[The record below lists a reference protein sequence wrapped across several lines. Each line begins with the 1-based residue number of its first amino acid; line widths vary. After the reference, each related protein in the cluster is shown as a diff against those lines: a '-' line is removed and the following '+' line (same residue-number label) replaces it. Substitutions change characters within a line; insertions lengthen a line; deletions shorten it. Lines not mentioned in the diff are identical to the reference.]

1 MSQLSAGYYTY
12 MIVDSF
18 SCIYTDSFL
27 ITEPLSISVT
37 SNTTNVSCN
46 GGNDGTALL
55 NISGGTSA
63 YIVDW
68 AGFNN
73 SALSAGTYIYT
84 ITDGN
89 MCDTSGGITI
99 IEPSSIIVSSVITPA
114 NCQDSINGSAII
126 NISGGT
132 PGYTQNWNGL
142 NPLTLSAG
150 FYNLIVTDANGCI
163 DSNQL
168 IVPSLSAI
176 SVVEFATNSKCFG
189 FCDGSADLTIA
200 NGVLPYFINW
210 YGYSP
215 DSLCDGI
222 YFYEIT
228 DSLGCLYE
236 DSVQIVSPSPL
247 IHNIIYTNNLLEDIV
262 TGGTPPYT
270 WYWWN
275 SAVSLGGGPAITP
288 TANGNYYC
296 VVRDANFCHT
306 DTIYYFVDDIIS
318 DINEIEF
325 LQLVVFPNPSDGIFN
340 IIFFGATDMYLSFKI
355 YNLLGEIIFKENLY
369 NLADEFSSQINLQTK
384 ARGVYMLEI
393 ETNDG
398 VINKKL
404 ILQ

>member
-1 MSQLSAGYYTY
+1 
-12 MIVDSF
+12 MIADTF
-18 SCIYTDSFL
+18 SCVYTDSFL

-46 GGNDGTALL
+46 GGNDGAANLV
-55 NISGGTSA
+55 ISGGTPN

-73 SALSAGTYIYT
+73 SALSVGTYIYT

-89 MCDTSGGITI
+89 MCDTNGSITI

-114 NCQDSINGSAII
+114 NCHDSFDGSAII
-126 NISGGT
+126 NITGGT

-150 FYNLIVTDANGCI
+150 QHNFTVTDSSGCI

-168 IVPSLSAI
+168 IIQSLSAI
-176 SVVEFATNSKCFG
+176 SVTDSVINPKCFEL
-189 FCDGSADLTIA
+189 CDGSADLIIS
-200 NGVLPYFINW
+200 NGVLPYTITWFA
-210 YGYSP
+210 YSP
-215 DSLCDGI
+215 DSLCEGI
-222 YFYEIT
+222 YFYKIT
-228 DSLGCLYE
+228 DSLDCKYE
-236 DSVQIVSPSPL
+236 DSVLIVSPPPL
-247 IHNIIYTNNLLEDIV
+247 THNIIYLSNILEDIV

-275 SAVSLGGGPAITP
+275 STTSLGGGPNITP

-296 VVRDANFCHT
+296 VVNDTNYCHT
-306 DTIYYFVDDIIS
+306 DTIHYFVDDIIN
-318 DINEIEF
+318 DINETEF
-325 LQLVVFPNPSDGIFN
+325 LQLAVFPNPSDGVFSVL
-340 IIFFGATDMYLSFKI
+340 FFGANDMHLSFKI
-355 YNLLGEIIFKENLY
+355 YNLLGEIILKEDLY
-369 NLADEFSSQINLQTK
+369 NLADRFSKQINLTNNAK
-384 ARGVYMLEI
+384 GIYFLEI
-393 ETNDG
+393 ETDNG